1 MYRRKKTPQETCF
14 IPGSLSDYIPEDHIL
29 KRVQAVLDLG
39 WLEEEVRGLY
49 TESNGRPCIEPE
61 RALRLM
67 LAGFFHGVVHDRKLM
82 REAQVNIAYR
92 WFAGYELGE
101 ALPDHSSLTRIRQRW
116 GEERF
121 RKIFER
127 SVTQCAQAGL
137 VGGEMLHVDASLVR
151 ADVSWN
157 SLVQV
162 HVNRVLTENEAVEE
176 EDSDPEEKRKA
187 GRPRT
192 RSADKMKKVSR
203 TDPDASLS
211 TSNNQQRMEPSYKQ
225 HTAVDD
231 KAGVIVDV
239 HVTTG
244 QINEGKELLSQLER
258 VTASVYDGELPQ
270 TVTADSGYA
279 SSDNYAALEE
289 LKVEAVIPPQRIDKT
304 PHRGMP
310 LQRFSYDAQHDVV
323 RCPAGKWLTRGKSR
337 GLNGWIYRARPADC
351 RSCALRKRCVPPTA
365 RVRSVLIQ
373 DGYCALLRARRCKE
387 KGWTASMREAYHRH
401 RWKVEGIHGEAKCQH
416 GLRRAVRRGLSNMLI
431 QAYLTAAVMNL
442 KRLAIHAA
450 RLLTAY
456 FSRFLRPRLPR
467 RSAFSLPWLITG
479 EKLQRRLFIFI
490 VEGIA

>member
-1 MYRRKKTPQETCF
+1 MYRRKQPQQETCF
-14 IPGSLSDYIPEDHIL
+14 IPGSLSDYIPEEHIL
-29 KRVQAVLDLG
+29 KRVNALLDLR

-49 TESNGRPCIEPE
+49 AEANGRPCIEPE

-67 LAGFFHGVVHDRKLM
+67 LAGFFHGVVQDRKLM

-127 SVTQCAQAGL
+127 SVGQCVQAGL

-151 ADVSWN
+151 ADVSWS

-162 HVNRVLTENEAVEE
+162 HVTKVLTENEVVEE
-176 EDSDPEEKRKA
+176 ETAAEALSPQPRGRRARRLKKISATDPE
-187 GRPRT
+187 
-192 RSADKMKKVSR
+192 
-203 TDPDASLS
+203 ASMS

-231 KAGVIVDV
+231 KAGIIVDV
-239 HVTTG
+239 QVTTG
-244 QINEGKELLSQLER
+244 EANEGKELLSQLAR
-258 VTASVYDGELPQ
+258 VTESVYGGELPQ

-289 LKVEAVIPPQRIDKT
+289 LQVAAVIPPPTDRN
-304 PHRGMP
+304 PHRGVP
-310 LQRFSYDAQHDVV
+310 KQRFAYDAQHDIV
-323 RCPAGKWLTRGKSR
+323 RCPAGKLLTRRSR
-337 GLNGWIYRARPADC
+337 SPHGWIYRARAADC
-351 RSCALRKRCVPPTA
+351 KACALRKRCVPPTV
-365 RVRSVLIQ
+365 RSRSVLIQ

-387 KGWTASMREAYHRH
+387 KGWPEHMQEAYHRH

-416 GLRRAVRRGLSNMLI
+416 GLRRAVRRGLSNIRI
-431 QAYLTAAVMNL
+431 QAYLTAAVINL
-442 KRLAIHAA
+442 KRLAAHTA
-450 RLLTAY
+450 RRLKAL
-456 FSRFLRPRLPR
+456 FSRFLRSPLPR
-467 RSAFSLPWLITG
+467 PRAFFISRVYPGRNLTG
-479 EKLQRRLFIFI
+479 RNLKF
-490 VEGIA
+490 